1 MGWEGGREI
10 QEGGDI
16 CILMAALQVMT
27 RRDTMGGGAGEDV
40 CKIMASLRCCMAET
54 NTTL

>member
-16 CILMAALQVMT
+16 CILMADLQVMT
-27 RRDTMGGGAGEDV
+27 RRDTMGGGAGGGV
-40 CKIMASLRCCMAET
+40 CKIMADLRCCMAET